1 MMVEGSKLSWISPPL
16 ILWIAGLAAYVMS
29 TARFPEHLGTSE
41 QQVFYLMF
49 PAGLISSFAARRR
62 PWLSAGLWL
71 VFGLAAL
78 GIAYYG
84 R

>member
-1 MMVEGSKLSWISPPL
+1 MMAEGKLSRISPAL
-16 ILWIAGLAAYVMS
+16 VLWIAGLAAYVIS
-29 TARFPEHLGTSE
+29 TARFPEHLGTWE
-41 QQVFYLMF
+41 QQIFYLMF

-78 GIAYYG
+78 GTAYYG